1 MDLQKLI
8 DKGEIIKLPVID
20 KCILLTKKV
29 VVKEK
34 GQETP
39 VTMEKGPCSRIAD
52 DKTCC
57 AYFNPSEKWKLGN
70 CGLAT
75 HLFQEEEVKK
85 FKLNPIKAS
94 KKSRG

>member
-8 DKGEIIKLPVID
+8 DEGKEVKLPVID
-20 KCILLTKKV
+20 KCVLLTKDV
-29 VVKEK
+29 TIKEK
-34 GQETP
+34 GEDKV
-39 VTMEKGPCSRIAD
+39 VTMESGPCSRIAG

-57 AYFNPSEKWKLGN
+57 AYINPNAKWRLGN

-75 HLFQEEEVKK
+75 HLFFEEDIKK

-94 KKSRG
+94 KRG

>member
-8 DKGEIIKLPVID
+8 DKGEVAKFPTID
-20 KCILLTKKV
+20 KCNLFTKEIVLKHG
-29 VVKEK
+29 ED
-34 GQETP
+34 P
-39 VTMEKGPCSRIAD
+39 VLMEKGPCARIAV

-57 AYFNPSEKWKLGN
+57 AYIDPTAKWRLGN

-75 HLFQEEEVKK
+75 HIIHEEDVSK

-94 KKSRG
+94 KRT